1 MVQGASPL
9 DVSYLIRHYRSM
21 TTGGMEAVG
30 DAVTGGLVARA
41 VEPGAGEGHGATD
54 RICLNCGTEL
64 IGPHCHNCG
73 QAGHVHRTLMA
84 WWHDLAHGVLH
95 LDGKIWR
102 TLPLLAWRPGE
113 LTRRYIEGERA
124 RFVSPL
130 ALFLFSVFLMFAVF
144 STVGGPAFTSD
155 RNNRVEASRDIEAEL
170 RGLRAR
176 ISRLESERAA
186 AATLGK
192 ATAGIDRQ
200 IADARRQFGA
210 MNLFR
215 SGGTTVSGNDVIQ
228 MEGVDLGRF
237 DKAYRK
243 AKENPS
249 LLLYKLENNAYKFSW
264 ALIPLS
270 VPFVWL
276 LFFWKRRFK
285 AYDHFVFVT
294 YSIAFM
300 TLMLVFFALA
310 GAAGLP
316 NDLAVLGCTLVPP
329 IHMYRQL
336 RGAYELRRV
345 EALWRTFFLIWFA
358 FIAATLFLVLLL
370 TMGVLG

>member
-1 MVQGASPL
+1 
-9 DVSYLIRHYRSM
+9 M

-41 VEPGAGEGHGATD
+41 IEPGAGEGLGETD
-54 RICLNCGTEL
+54 RICLNCGTDL

-102 TLPLLAWRPGE
+102 TLPLLAWWPGE

-144 STVGGPAFTSD
+144 STVGGPAFKSD
-155 RNNRVEASRDIEAEL
+155 GKGRIEASKGVEAEIK
-170 RGLRAR
+170 GLGAR
-176 ISRLESERAA
+176 VARLESERSAA
-186 AATLGK
+186 ARAGRP
-192 ATAGIDRQ
+192 TAKLDSELAG
-200 IADARRQFGA
+200 ARRQLRGLTLVGNSGA
-210 MNLFR
+210 TD
-215 SGGTTVSGNDVIQ
+215 GGNSIIESD
-228 MEGVDLGRF
+228 GVDLGPF
-237 DKAYRK
+237 NHAYLK

-249 LLLYKLENNAYKFSW
+249 LLLYKVQNNAYKFSW

-294 YSIAFM
+294 YSLAFM
-300 TLMLVFFALA
+300 TLLAVFFAIA
-310 GAAGLP
+310 DASGLP
-316 NDLAVLGCTLVPP
+316 NGWLVTGLLLVPLV
-329 IHMYRQL
+329 HMYRQL
-336 RGAYELRRV
+336 RGAYGLGRFG
-345 EALWRTFFLIWFA
+345 ALWRTFFLVWFA
-358 FIAATLFLVLLL
+358 MIAAILFMLLL
-370 TMGVLG
+370 VTLGVLG